1 MPDSR
6 QTIVLHKKEGLPIAG
21 PAFGRDC
28 AAMLSCYPARVP
40 GYACHSGQPVA
51 AMETSVGSYLF
62 RNITVWDGIND
73 AAYAGEVLVVNNRIK
88 TVARG
93 RNTVSSENA
102 AETIDGQGQ
111 FLMPGMVEGHCHLSF
126 VGPARNQDLGEIPP
140 EEHLLRTCR
149 NATLI
154 LNHGFTSCYS
164 AASAKLRLDVVVR
177 QEIQDGYLAG
187 PRYRAAGPEITTTG
201 GLGDERKQHMHAES
215 FGIIADGLDEI
226 RRAVRLCCRE
236 GVDNIKFNISG
247 DEFVGHARAEIISLC
262 EDELTLGVRI
272 AHDWGKRVACHSR
285 AAESVKRAVRAGVD
299 CIYHCDFADE
309 EALDMLEAARDRVII
324 GPAFGLVHNSVFEG
338 DAVGLTR
345 DVVARMGLPRKLEH
359 TIATYHQMRKRG
371 MRVVIGGDYGF
382 TVTPMGQNARD
393 IGHFVKFFGYT
404 PAEALKC
411 ATSVGGDLMGH
422 KGELGVIKEG
432 ALADMLL
439 VDGNPLV
446 DQAVLVGPARLSM
459 IMKDGALHR
468 DPRLARKAGPHRVA
482 AE

>member
-1 MPDSR
+1 M
-6 QTIVLHKKEGLPIAG
+6 T
-21 PAFGRDC
+21 
-28 AAMLSCYPARVP
+28 
-40 GYACHSGQPVA
+40 
-51 AMETSVGSYLF
+51 SYLF
-62 RNITVWDGIND
+62 RNVSIWDGIND
-73 AAYAGEVLVVNNRIK
+73 QEYPGEVVVENNRIK

-93 RNTVSSENA
+93 RNAISGESA
-102 AETIDGQGQ
+102 AEVIDGNGQ
-111 FLMPGMVEGHCHLSF
+111 FLMPGLVEGHCHLSF

-154 LNHGFTSCYS
+154 LNHGFTSAYS
-164 AASAKLRLDVVVR
+164 AASAKLRIDVVVR

-215 FGIIADGLDEI
+215 FGMIADGVDEI

-236 GVDNIKFNISG
+236 GVDNVKFNISG
-247 DEFVGHARAEIISLC
+247 DEFVSHARAEIVSLS
-262 EDELTLGVRI
+262 EEELRVGVNT

-309 EALDMLEAARDRVII
+309 EALDMLEAVKDKVII
-324 GPAFGLVHNSVFEG
+324 GPAFGLVHNCVFEG
-338 DAVGLTR
+338 DVVGLTK
-345 DVVARMGLPRKLEH
+345 DVVERMGMPRKLEF
-359 TIATYHQMRKRG
+359 TIATYKEMRKRG
-371 MRVVIGGDYGF
+371 MRVVVGGDYGF
-382 TVTPMGQNARD
+382 TVTPIGQNARD

-411 ATSVGGDLMGH
+411 ATAVGGDLMGH

-432 ALADMLL
+432 ALADILL
-439 VDGNPLV
+439 VDGNPLL
-446 DQAVLVGPARLSM
+446 DQSVLVGPGRFSM
-459 IMKDGALHR
+459 IMKDGKMHR
-468 DPRLARKAGPHRVA
+468 DPRNRAMPERRKIA